1 MSNSEQQSVVL
12 TGAGA
17 EASIIPVDQKLRRAV
32 LACMLWEDMAY
43 ESGKSN
49 AQNITDLVGEVEPA
63 VAASIAYEAR
73 QKQNLRSAP
82 LQVVLA
88 MVGRENCKPYVAD
101 AIDSVIQRPDEIAK
115 LLKMYQDKN
124 GKDAPLSNQ
133 MKRGL
138 AKAFRKF
145 NTEYVLGKYKN
156 GVDGMTLRDAMFLVH
171 PKPVDDNQAVL
182 FKKLA
187 NKELATPD
195 TWETNL
201 SSGKD
206 KKETFTRLIQE
217 KKLGALAL
225 LRNLRN
231 MIESGVDDGLIRE
244 GLASVKTERV
254 LPFRFISANRT
265 TGNAF
270 QRELEALMLKSLREG
285 DVKLKGHTII
295 VVDTSGSM
303 GATLSAKSDLTREDA
318 GAALAILVKEISD
331 SCTVYATGNR
341 TVKVDDSLHGF
352 DLARG
357 IKEAGAGYGGIF
369 LKQCVEFVNGLEKE
383 CDQMIVIT
391 DGQDCGLGKNAP
403 KLVEPFARN
412 NYLVDIAAHKNGI
425 GYEKFTVINGFSE
438 AVIGYIAEDIRLF
451 GNKS

>member
-1 MSNSEQQSVVL
+1 MINSEPK
-12 TGAGA
+12 TGGGA
-17 EASIIPVDQKLRRAV
+17 AASIIPADQKLRRAV

-43 ESGKSN
+43 ESGVSN
-49 AQNITDLVGEVEPA
+49 AANITSLVGEVEPK

-82 LQVVLA
+82 LLVVLS
-88 MVGRENCKPYVAD
+88 MIGKEDCKPYVAD

-124 GKDAPLSNQ
+124 GKGAPLSNQ

-145 NTEYVLGKYKN
+145 NSEYVLGKYKN

-171 PKPVDDNQAVL
+171 PKPVDENQAVL

-206 KKETFTRLIQE
+206 KKETFSRLIQE
-217 KKLGALAL
+217 KKLGALAF

-231 MIESGVDDGLIRE
+231 MAESGVDARLIRE
-244 GLASVKTERV
+244 GLAQVKTEKV

-265 TGNAF
+265 TGGQF
-270 QRELEALMLKSLREG
+270 QKELEDLMLKSLREG

-295 VVDTSGSM
+295 AVDVSGSM
-303 GATLSAKSDLTREDA
+303 EAQLSGKSDLTREDA

-331 SCTVYATGNR
+331 SCTVYATGNK
-341 TVKVDDSLHGF
+341 TVRVNDNLHGF
-352 DLARG
+352 ALANG
-357 IKEAGAGYGGIF
+357 IKTAGAGYGGIY
-369 LKQCVEFVNGLEKE
+369 LKPCVEYIHGLEKE

-391 DGQDCGLGKNAP
+391 DGQDCGRGNDSP
-403 KLVEPFARN
+403 TLVQPFAKH
-412 NYLVDIAAHKNGI
+412 NYLMDIAAHKNGI

-438 AVIGYIAEDIRLF
+438 ALVHYVAEDIRLF
-451 GNKS
+451 G